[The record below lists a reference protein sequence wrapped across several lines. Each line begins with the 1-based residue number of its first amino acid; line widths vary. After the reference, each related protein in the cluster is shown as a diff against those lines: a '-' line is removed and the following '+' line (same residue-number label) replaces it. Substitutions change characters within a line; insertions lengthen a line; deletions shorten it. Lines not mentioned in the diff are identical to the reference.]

1 MVRFAPSKTNGSNVA
16 LSNGTRSSM
25 YFYEAD
31 VNGGGAKLLQW
42 NDANISV
49 VKGPVPNDS
58 FDRLYWTGEGGAFG
72 NDAYPRV
79 GTNASM
85 IASSVFPAASFRLG
99 VPAPTGSTNVS
110 KTGTPDATQTPFDVS
125 YVYTFVTDIGEEGRH
140 AASTPIVL
148 TDTEEVVVSL
158 PSSAIQQTLNLSLT

>member
-1 MVRFAPSKTNGSNVA
+1 
-16 LSNGTRSSM
+16 M

-31 VNGGGAKLLQW
+31 VGGGGAKLLQW
-42 NDANISV
+42 NDENISV

-85 IASSVFPAASFRLG
+85 IASEPFPTSSFRLG
-99 VPAPTGSTNVS
+99 VPAPTGPTSVA
-110 KTGTPDATQTPFDVS
+110 KG
-125 YVYTFVTDIGEEGRH
+125 
-140 AASTPIVL
+140 
-148 TDTEEVVVSL
+148 DTRRYANTV
-158 PSSAIQQTLNLSLT
+158 